1 MSPEYSTT
9 QQDVVIR
16 DHKRLDRYKKLMR
29 FMLTVYTIYSSK
41 HKKKTEKNTDVP
53 VGTTLSK
60 QNLRY
65 KTFRSFWP
73 LSDSAGLFENKNWL
87 LKDL

>member
-29 FMLTVYTIYSSK
+29 FMWTVYTIYSSK
-41 HKKKTEKNTDVP
+41 QKKKLKKIQMCLLELHWANKIWDIKLLGHFDLSQIVQGYLKIRTD
-53 VGTTLSK
+53 
-60 QNLRY
+60 Y
-65 KTFRSFWP
+65 
-73 LSDSAGLFENKNWL
+73 
-87 LKDL
+87 